1 MNTYKYK
8 ATPIDGGKSVTGVVQ
23 AYSEYEAVA
32 QIKARSLVVDKIT
45 ELSEKQKGLDLNE
58 SLWVSDK
65 VLALTA
71 SQFAIMLRAGLP
83 MGKVVRLI
91 ADQTSDSLMKK
102 ILNACAEDVA
112 AGYSLAGSLEK
123 NGEKIPAAFIET
135 VRAGEESGSLE
146 TCFER
151 LKDYYEKANR
161 VKRKVRG
168 ALTYPIILLVIAV
181 VVVAI
186 VMVVLVPTMVSMFA
200 RQGNEL
206 PLPTRMLIAISDF
219 FVNNWLYL
227 LIGAGVIFLGLKLYK
242 KTPGGALKMGRL
254 SLKFPVMGKVAVMNA
269 ASQFANTM
277 SVLLTAGLPITQVV
291 TIVARILDNAAVA
304 ETLDQAVAQLE
315 SGKRLGQALENNP
328 YLPEM
333 LVEMVSV
340 GEETGALEETM
351 ETIGAY
357 YDEEA
362 EAASAK
368 ALGMLEPM
376 MTIFLGVLVGF
387 IVIAIYVPM
396 FTLETMTGG

>member
-8 ATPIDGGKSVTGVVQ
+8 ATPVDGGKSITGVVQ

-45 ELSEKQKGLDLNE
+45 EMSEKQKGLSMNE

-71 SQFAIMLRAGLP
+71 SQFSIMLRAGLP
-83 MGKVVRLI
+83 MGKVVKMI
-91 ADQTSDSLMKK
+91 ADQTSDTLMKR
-102 ILNACAEDVA
+102 ILTACAEDVA

-146 TCFER
+146 TCFDR
-151 LKDYYEKANR
+151 LKDYYEKTNR

-186 VMVVLVPTMVSMFA
+186 VMVVLVPTMVGMFA
-200 RQGNEL
+200 SKGGEL

-227 LIGAGVIFLGLKLYK
+227 LIGAGVIFLGIRLYK
-242 KTPGGALKMGRL
+242 KTPGGALKMGQM

-315 SGKRLGQALENNP
+315 SGKRLGQALEGNP
-328 YLPEM
+328 YLPDM

-396 FTLETMTGG
+396 FTMETLTGG

>member
-83 MGKVVRLI
+83 MGKVVKMI
-91 ADQTSDSLMKK
+91 ADQTSDTLMKK
-102 ILNACAEDVA
+102 ILTACAEDVA

-146 TCFER
+146 TCFDR

-161 VKRKVRG
+161 IKRKVKS
-168 ALTYPIILLVIAV
+168 AMTYPIMLVVIAV
-181 VVVAI
+181 VVVAV
-186 VMVVLVPTMVSMFA
+186 VMVKLVPTMVGMFDSF
-200 RQGNEL
+200 GSEL
-206 PLPTRMLIAISDF
+206 PMITQMLIAISNF
-219 FVNNWLYL
+219 FIDYWLYL
-227 LIGAGVIFLGLKLYK
+227 LIGVAAIFTAFYLYK
-242 KTPGGALKMGRL
+242 KTPGGALKMGRV
-254 SLKFPVMGKVAVMNA
+254 SLKMPIMGKVSVMNA

-277 SVLLTAGLPITQVV
+277 SVLLTAGLPLTQVV
-291 TIVARILDNAAVA
+291 TIVARVMDNAAVA
-304 ETLDQAVAQLE
+304 ESLDQTVAQLE
-315 SGKRLGQALENNP
+315 SGKRLGSALEENP
-328 YLPEM
+328 YLPDM
-333 LVEMVSV
+333 LVEMVKV

-362 EAASAK
+362 DAASAK
-368 ALGMLEPM
+368 ALGMLEPI
-376 MTIFLGVLVGF
+376 MTIVLGGLVGF
-387 IVIAIYVPM
+387 ILLAIYIPM
-396 FTLETMTGG
+396 FTMETLVGG